1 MLNNVTAVVKE
12 LIDECLSAA
21 FHLLKAEKELENKR
35 RRLEEW
41 LTSTFFMKRVPT
53 DEIYPSY
60 CASYGEVEH
69 DTSDDNTH
77 GIFDPYVYVRGEDV
91 KSIEGK
97 TDKRGSPFGKCLV
110 TLRNGDELLGSWR
123 EGRREGLGNTSG
135 PSLEARGINIIQGYY
150 TRGYLQGRGR
160 VKMMDGCQFEC
171 DFVDSRAEGWVVS
184 VFTRTLGDLDTDTAR
199 EEHVVTGPFVAR
211 LAENIKKKTEKNMQ
225 NI

>member
-1 MLNNVTAVVKE
+1 MLNVTAVVKE
-12 LIDECLSAA
+12 LIDDCLSAA

-41 LTSTFFMKRVPT
+41 LSSTFSMKRVLT
-53 DEIYPSY
+53 DEIHP
-60 CASYGEVEH
+60 SYGEVEH
-69 DTSDDNTH
+69 DTSDDSPH
-77 GIFDPYVYVRGEDV
+77 GIFDPYVSVRCEDV

-97 TDKRGSPFGKCLV
+97 TDKRGAPFGKCSV
-110 TLRNGDELLGSWR
+110 TLRNGDELFGSWR

-150 TRGYLQGRGR
+150 SRGCLQGRGR

-199 EEHVVTGPFVAR
+199 EEHVVTGPFVVR
-211 LAENIKKKTEKNMQ
+211 LAENIKKISQKKTSKLF
-225 NI
+225 